1 MSRPFVSA
9 VVLLVGL
16 FLFVIGL
23 WAFAS
28 PKTFFD
34 QLAMWEP
41 YNKHFLHDVGAFQMG
56 LGATLMLAI
65 FVKDSVLL
73 ALSGVSVAAVMH
85 AIAHAIDKAPG
96 QGRPSDPILLGILAA
111 ILVVAAVLRA
121 RSLPSPSRPS

>member
-9 VVLLVGL
+9 VVLIGGL
-16 FLFVIGL
+16 FLFVLGL
-23 WAFAS
+23 WAFFS
-28 PKTFFD
+28 PHSFFD

-73 ALSGVSVAAVMH
+73 ALSGVSVGAVMH
-85 AIAHAIDKAPG
+85 ALAHTIDKG
-96 QGRPSDPILLGILAA
+96 EGGRSSDPILLGLLAA
-111 ILVVAAVLRA
+111 LFVFAAVLRA
-121 RSLPSPSRPS
+121 RAAPGRPR